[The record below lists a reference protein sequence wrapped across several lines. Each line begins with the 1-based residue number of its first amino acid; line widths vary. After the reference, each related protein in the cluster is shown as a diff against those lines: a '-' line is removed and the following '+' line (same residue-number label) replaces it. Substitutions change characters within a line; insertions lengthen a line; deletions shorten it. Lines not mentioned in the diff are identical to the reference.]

1 MRKVALICFLF
12 TWTLTT
18 HGKFSASGDE
28 PHYLMIAQS
37 IVADHDIDLANNY
50 ARNDGRLFGHD
61 GLAAGLHALPSR
73 TGRLRPI
80 HDIGLA
86 VGGIVAGHA
95 PLPVTAHRGAGNAGF
110 QMGAQYLSLRIGRQP
125 RVPQWLSGELK
136 PRR

>member
-50 ARNDGRLFGHD
+50 AQNDGRLFGHD

-86 VGGIVAGHA
+86 VAIVPAYLVA
-95 PLPVTAHRGAGNAGF
+95 RAVATLPTDAQLRRFRMTRGLF
-110 QMGAQYLSLRIGRQP
+110 
-125 RVPQWLSGELK
+125 
-136 PRR
+136 